1 MATPGKVRA
10 LTAAALRR
18 MPLPPPGQ
26 DKEDR
31 GRALVVGGSVQVP
44 GAVRLAAEA
53 ALRAGAGKLQVA
65 TVRSVAPALALWVP
79 EALVRGLPEGRDG
92 EIARGHAWL
101 DEAVD
106 GCAAA
111 LVGPGMRP
119 GAAAAALVRRIAA
132 RMPGTL
138 VLDAGALA
146 ADLRAPAGQPFVL
159 TPHAGEMAGLVDE
172 DKAQVEA
179 DPARF
184 ALAWARRSRSVVV
197 LKGVDT
203 WIADPGGALWLHRG
217 GVPGLGTSGSGDTL
231 AGIIVGLAARG
242 ADALQAALWGVA
254 VHAQAGRVLAHS
266 VGTLGFLAREIPA
279 QVPRLLDRMGPAPR
293 HARRRT
299 SAQRQM

>member
-1 MATPGKVRA
+1 MAAPVKARA

-53 ALRAGAGKLQVA
+53 ALLQLA

-101 DEAVD
+101 DEAAD

-119 GAAAAALVRRIAA
+119 GTASAALVRRIAA
-132 RMPGTL
+132 RVPGTL

-146 ADLRAPAGQPFVL
+146 ADLRAPVGQPFVL

-184 ALAWARRSRSVVV
+184 ASAWARRSRSVVV

-242 ADALQAALWGVA
+242 AEALQAALWGVA
-254 VHAQAGRVLAHS
+254 VHAQAGRALADS

-293 HARRRT
+293 RARRQTPARK
-299 SAQRQM
+299 QM